1 MPVNTSIPG
10 SWARA
15 PSPPPARPP
24 ARAGQYGSADAAA
37 RSTGSS
43 AARAG
48 EGAAVQRAAGRNQAR
63 RPQIYESADAISASP
78 TLVGPEDAASELAAR
93 EAAVIRMQQPV
104 TRQTGSGRTGFAG
117 NAGGGGMAPAAA
129 QFIPPETITAPPV
142 AVQPPAVVAEAPPSA
157 VNVPGES
164 FTTVGNPSAFG
175 TYERKRQN
183 RGPKSSLSVTP
194 EMIRRAAA
202 QRLG

>member
-1 MPVNTSIPG
+1 MPLFP
-10 SWARA
+10 A
-15 PSPPPARPP
+15 SPLGTARPP
-24 ARAGQYGSADAAA
+24 ASGGQYGSADAAA
-37 RSTGSS
+37 RSSGS
-43 AARAG
+43 APARAG
-48 EGAAVQRAAGRNQAR
+48 ERRAISSANQRTRQR
-63 RPQIYESADAISASP
+63 TQQRTPQIYESADAISASP